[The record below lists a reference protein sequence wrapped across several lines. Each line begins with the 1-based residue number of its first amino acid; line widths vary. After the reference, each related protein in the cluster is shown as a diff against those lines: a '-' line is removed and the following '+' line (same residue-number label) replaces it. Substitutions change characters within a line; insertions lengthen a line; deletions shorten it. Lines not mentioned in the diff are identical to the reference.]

1 MASNKLTVSELDF
14 DNIKTNLK
22 TFLQGQ
28 SEFQDYD
35 FEGSGFAVLIDL
47 LAYNTHYLGFNAN
60 MLANEMYLD
69 SADIRKN
76 IVSLAKMLG
85 YTPNSPRA
93 PIANLAVRVNNVP
106 STTTSITMAKGTVFT
121 TQVDNTSYQFVT
133 NQSYTIQPTA
143 GVYNFSSVDI
153 YEGTLV
159 TFKYTVDSNDV
170 DQKFVI
176 PSDNADTSTLKVS
189 IQTSASDTTTE
200 VYSLATSLSELNNT
214 SKVYFLQEGEN
225 GRFEIYFGD
234 GILGKK
240 PIDGNIINLEY
251 IVTNK
256 TESNGA
262 SSFTLSGDVGG
273 FSDVTLTTNT
283 NAANGSEAQT
293 KESIRYNAPLQY
305 TAQDRAVTSKDY
317 ETIVKS
323 VYPNA
328 QSVSA
333 WGGEDDETPQYGV
346 VKIAIK
352 PISGSTLTTTTKESI
367 KTQLR
372 KYNVVSVRPEIVDPE
387 TTNIL
392 LTSNVKYNAATTTKT
407 SDTLK
412 SDIITTLT
420 NYNTN
425 TLNQFDGVFRY
436 SKIVGLID
444 NTDTS
449 IVSNITTLKIRKDF
463 TPLIGTSSKYDVYFR
478 NALYNPH
485 SGHNSSAGGIL
496 SSTGFKIDGDAD
508 TIYFLD
514 DDGQGAVRRYSLS
527 GSTRVYAN
535 NSQGTITYSTGQ
547 VTINSLNV
555 SVVENIR
562 GAASSVIELT
572 VTPSSND
579 IVPVRDQILNIDTAN
594 STITV
599 EADTF
604 VGGSSEA
611 GVGYTTS
618 TSYTGSSGSSY

>member
-449 IVSNITTLKIRKDF
+449 IVSNITTIKMRKDF

>member
-22 TFLQGQ
+22 SFLQGQ

-35 FEGSGFAVLIDL
+35 FEGSGFAVLLDV

-76 IVSLAKMLG
+76 IVSIAKMVG
-85 YTPNSPRA
+85 YTPTSCRAANSELT
-93 PIANLAVRVNNVP
+93 IRVNDVP
-106 STTTSITMAKGTVFT
+106 STTTSLTMDKGTVFT
-121 TQVDNTSYQFVT
+121 SSIDGTSYQFVT
-133 NQSYTIQPTA
+133 NQSYTIQPDS
-143 GVYNFSSVDI
+143 GVFQFTGVKA

-159 TFKYTVDSNDV
+159 TFKYTKDDSEP
-170 DQKFVI
+170 DQRFI
-176 PSDNADTSTLKVS
+176 LTNSNIDTSTLKVS
-189 IQTSASDTTTE
+189 VQNSTSDTTTE
-200 VYSLATSLSELNNT
+200 VYSLATGFGDLTGT
-214 SKVYFLQEGEN
+214 SKVYFLQEVEDEK
-225 GRFEIYFGD
+225 FEVYFGD
-234 GILGKK
+234 GLLGKK
-240 PIDGNIINLEY
+240 LSDGNIVILEY
-251 IVTNK
+251 VVTNK
-256 TESNGA
+256 TEANGA
-262 SSFTLSGDVGG
+262 SSFALSGDIDG
-273 FSDVTLTTNT
+273 FSNVTITTT
-283 NAANGSEAQT
+283 GIAANGSEPQT

-352 PISGSTLTTTTKESI
+352 PISGSTLTQSTKETI
-367 KTQLR
+367 KNQLK

-387 TTNIL
+387 TTSIL
-392 LTSNVKYNAATTTKT
+392 LTSNVKYNEQTTAKT
-407 SDTLK
+407 ADTLK
-412 SDIITTLT
+412 ANILTTLT

-425 TLNQFDGVFRY
+425 TLNQFDGVLRY

-449 IVSNITTLKIRKDF
+449 IVSNISTLKIRKEF
-463 TPLIGTSSKYDVYFR
+463 APTLNVSTRYDVYFR
-478 NALYNPH
+478 NSLYNPH
-485 SGHNSSAGGIL
+485 SGHNSAAGGIL
-496 SSTGFKIDGDAD
+496 SSTGFKIDGDTS
-508 TIYFLD
+508 TIFFLD
-514 DDGQGAVRRYSLS
+514 DDGQGNIRRYSLS

-535 NSQGTITYSTGQ
+535 SSQGTIDYATGQ

-579 IVPVRDQILNIDTAN
+579 VVPVRDQILNIDTAN

-604 VGGSSEA
+604 VGGSADA
-611 GVGYTTS
+611 GVGYTT
-618 TSYTGSSGSSY
+618 TSSY